1 MSGGKGGSQTTT
13 VEIPK
18 WLEEPAKQNI
28 AKAEELAKIGY
39 TPYYGPDV
47 AAMTPSQLAAG
58 QNIMGAAQAFGMA
71 APTSATAGMPQATD
85 YGGMGAYSSAPLYE
99 QALGELGARAP
110 AQLAALQ
117 APFINP
123 VTGAQP
129 GAPYGATATP
139 AASATFNPVS
149 RLMGS
154 DDDYYFDSQP
164 DPYAGMSDY
173 DRAYNQQMD
182 FLNGS
187 SGGLQVSGRES
198 AGGMGGGK

>member
-99 QALGELGARAP
+99 QALGELATRAP
-110 AQLAALQ
+110 AQMAALQ

-129 GAPYGATATP
+129 GAPFGSGDAAPQPVTGGSMTGTP
-139 AASATFNPVS
+139 MFDAAS
-149 RLMGS
+149 MI
-154 DDDYYFDSQP
+154 SQ
-164 DPYAGMSDY
+164 
-173 DRAYNQQMD
+173 
-182 FLNGS
+182 GS
-187 SGGLQVSGRES
+187 SPQAAAITALVNPRNS
-198 AGGMGGGK
+198 MGGGK